1 MARQLQHGGPSSAA
15 QPASASDGAA
25 QPSFLP
31 DGAKQPADESFIL
44 MNDAVLQAVRA
55 QLDDPRRKRAHTDA
69 RAALNQY
76 ANDPRELIVD
86 LARETWWQDY
96 VASQGVAGQ
105 MADVGITGFSAAPI
119 LGETDPNRDHR
130 TRVDFIVFLADGSY
144 WRLHPGAKKTRDA
157 KPRHIT
163 PVSEGNTVLQE
174 HATTPSSNA
183 AQAVLLVPARPS
195 PVPTKPAT
203 QQEQQVATPS
213 SSAGQPAPAPALLGS
228 VHQCDIN

>member
-1 MARQLQHGGPSSAA
+1 MVRQLQHGGPSSAA

-25 QPSFLP
+25 RPSFLP
-31 DGAKQPADESFIL
+31 DGAEQPADE
-44 MNDAVLQAVRA
+44 
-55 QLDDPRRKRAHTDA
+55 
-69 RAALNQY
+69 
-76 ANDPRELIVD
+76 
-86 LARETWWQDY
+86 
-96 VASQGVAGQ
+96 
-105 MADVGITGFSAAPI
+105 
-119 LGETDPNRDHR
+119 
-130 TRVDFIVFLADGSY
+130 
-144 WRLHPGAKKTRDA
+144 
-157 KPRHIT
+157 
-163 PVSEGNTVLQE
+163 GNTMLQE

>member
-1 MARQLQHGGPSSAA
+1 
-15 QPASASDGAA
+15 
-25 QPSFLP
+25 
-31 DGAKQPADESFIL
+31 

-105 MADVGITGFSAAPI
+105 MASVGITGFSAAPI

-130 TRVDFIVFLADGSY
+130 TRVDFIVSLADGSY